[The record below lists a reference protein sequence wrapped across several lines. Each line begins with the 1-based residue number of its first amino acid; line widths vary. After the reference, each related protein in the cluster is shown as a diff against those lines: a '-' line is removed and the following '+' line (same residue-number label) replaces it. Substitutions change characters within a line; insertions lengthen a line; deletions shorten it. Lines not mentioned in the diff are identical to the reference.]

1 MNTNQAPQPGQISVP
16 KLMAVLSDILSEK
29 YGVKIIMTATPKG
42 AAEAEAPA
50 A

>member
-1 MNTNQAPQPGQISVP
+1 MNTHQPAQPGQISVP

-29 YGVKIIMTATPKG
+29 YGVKITMTATPKQ
-42 AAEAEAPA
+42 ATEAPA

>member
-1 MNTNQAPQPGQISVP
+1 MDTNQNPQTGRISVP

-29 YGVKIIMTATPKG
+29 YGVKITMTATPKG
-42 AAEAEAPA
+42 ADKAPA

>member
-1 MNTNQAPQPGQISVP
+1 MNTNQNPQPGQISVS

-29 YGVKIIMTATPKG
+29 YGVKITMTATPK
-42 AAEAEAPA
+42 ASTEAEAPA

>member
-1 MNTNQAPQPGQISVP
+1 MNTNQNPQPGQISVP

-29 YGVKIIMTATPKG
+29 YGAKITLTATPK
-42 AAEAEAPA
+42 ETTEAPA

>member
-1 MNTNQAPQPGQISVP
+1 MNTNQSPQPGQISVP

-29 YGVKIIMTATPKG
+29 YGVKITMTAMPKG
-42 AAEAEAPA
+42 ADKAPA